1 MITKEQL
8 IEKLQYF
15 VEVQLERVAKTNPV
29 VSLIKPIASRILNKK
44 LTSIT
49 DFLDLLS
56 DDKGNVDIES
66 IIDEMT
72 SSVINTQS
80 FKVNVPILG
89 VITIGD
95 GKIEFGIPFTDKSI
109 LFNENDLSELK
120 SMLTSI

>member
-49 DFLDLLS
+49 DFLTLIS
-56 DDKGNVDIES
+56 DDNGNIDAEN
-66 IIDEMT
+66 IIDEIT

>member
-56 DDKGNVDIES
+56 DDKGNIDAEN

>member
-56 DDKGNVDIES
+56 DDKGNIDIES